1 MPRRT
6 RSAHRENAKEE
17 TQVSI
22 SKPRWMKRNL
32 PVTPEGKEVRNLLS
46 SLHLNTVC
54 REANCPNRGQCFSEG
69 TATFLIMGDVCTR
82 DCRFCN
88 IAGGTP
94 RELEDSE
101 PRRVAEA
108 SAKMN
113 LKHVVITSVT
123 RDDLPDGGASHFA
136 ATIDLIHEKLPEATV
151 EVLIPDLMGNE
162 DALEIVL
169 NSKPDVL
176 NHNVETVPELYSAVR
191 PKAVYASSMRI
202 LELSKNRGFITKS
215 GLMVGLGETD
225 EQFNRTIAELAGI
238 GLDIL
243 TIGQYSAPSERH
255 YPVKAYIHPDRF
267 EEMAEFGENAGIGK
281 VVAGPLVRSSFRA
294 GIALKDV
301 LAKHQ
306 TKSA

>member
-1 MPRRT
+1 
-6 RSAHRENAKEE
+6 
-17 TQVSI
+17 
-22 SKPRWMKRNL
+22 MKRNL